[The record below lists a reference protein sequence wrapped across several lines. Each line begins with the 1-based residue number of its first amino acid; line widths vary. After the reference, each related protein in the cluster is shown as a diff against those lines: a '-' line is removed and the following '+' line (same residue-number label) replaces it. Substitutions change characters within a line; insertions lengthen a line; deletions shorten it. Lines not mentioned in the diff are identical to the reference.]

1 MTRTPDHVTTSA
13 GETPLGDPLEVAL
26 QAGPTTPLAATDRVR
41 TAPSAAP
48 PPQAFPPQAFPPQA
62 FPPPSTGASVTGK
75 EGPGRANVGST
86 TPPSPFDVPPP
97 VAEAPPS
104 PSSRRTESRT
114 RRIRTHASHVRLGG
128 DGVDVSEPASDVF
141 KDEPSTPP
149 DDSHTIH
156 EGRDAGPFFDPYSD
170 SILQPPRLDASDDG
184 ASGSVDTP
192 AGTVVRFVGE
202 SKMPRPVE
210 LKAAGIPASFEP
222 QRGRAA
228 QGRYQIGQVIGRG
241 GMGVVR
247 LVKDLDL
254 GRTVAMKTLNPGD
267 PDAKMLVA
275 SLIAEGQTTG
285 QLEHPNIVPVYE
297 LGVLP
302 DGTVFYT
309 MRRVSGSTLKEV
321 LHRLR
326 NGDRPTRL
334 QFTERKLLSLLQQVC
349 LALHYAHS
357 CGVVHRDVKP
367 DNIAV
372 GAYGEVQLL
381 DWGIA
386 YMIGRVSDPLA
397 RPGLVVGTPHYMA
410 PEQAR
415 GEIHRV
421 DGRTDVFSLGVVLH
435 EILTL
440 CTPVVERGTERVL
453 EAVRKL
459 TVAARP
465 EKRADGSAV
474 PDALADIC
482 VRALAPNPENR
493 MASAGELAERIEQ
506 YLEGSAER
514 ERRAA
519 LAMEEFA
526 IGLQAY
532 STYMALRRQRETLTS
547 DLERRR
553 REVRRWDP
561 VSLKRTLAEDEAR
574 AQLMSFESSRAF
586 TTTANHLHAVLGLE
600 PEHAHARSALA
611 NLYWTRFED
620 AERRGEL
627 EDIVYFADLFLRF
640 NDSVRGPL
648 PSGGGHITV
657 RTFPEGGE
665 VAVYDFGVG
674 VPDLRSKPGRSL
686 GTAPVEGIELPM
698 GMYLLVARKEGYR
711 HAQQAVFVRP
721 GLHQKYLLN
730 MPAWTA
736 EEPLVG
742 RDGELG
748 LLEYNLERTIH
759 GRELRRLL
767 ISGSDGMG
775 KARLVAAFSEYIDS
789 LDTIVQFFYAEC
801 HEAHELV
808 PYSPVTAAIRNRAG
822 LKPEDPPA
830 AVRRQLRTLL
840 RAAVESAGPASASDA
855 SRIEV
860 LVETLLLV
868 PGMAPPSPDML
879 PPTLHGDT
887 AYELRDK
894 LDLAFVEFMRLL
906 TRVNPALFYFQGI
919 EHLDDASLRVL
930 QLAPREL
937 AGVPLFIM
945 GVRADG
951 VTNTGWDELI
961 ALEPLT
967 ETPSAAMIRNLLKGP
982 LPHGL
987 HERILAVT
995 GGVPWLIVDAVKRMV
1010 ASGSLVEIS
1019 GRHVAQEGLPP
1030 AVPLTMDQAR
1040 RRQLEELPP
1049 ALYAGLTVAAV
1060 TGDTFWLET
1069 LEALDIEDAARVCRE
1084 LEERE
1089 FIRALPFSRYP
1100 GTRAFAF
1107 RSVFFREIVYDAIA
1121 DSERRPELHRRVAQ
1135 WMTGRS
1141 RGDIREVAELGRHE
1155 ERGGNDQA
1163 ALGHYLRLGDIARA
1177 CAATGI
1183 ARECYRQALANA
1195 RTKSDQEAL
1204 EQRLESVRM
1213 TASRP

>member
-1 MTRTPDHVTTSA
+1 MSA
-13 GETPLGDPLEVAL
+13 REVPA
-26 QAGPTTPLAATDRVR
+26 R
-41 TAPSAAP
+41 PS
-48 PPQAFPPQAFPPQA
+48 
-62 FPPPSTGASVTGK
+62 GSVT
-75 EGPGRANVGST
+75 S
-86 TPPSPFDVPPP
+86 PPSPFDTPPP
-97 VAEAPPS
+97 VPEAPPS
-104 PSSRRTESRT
+104 PSGRRTDPRT
-114 RRIRTHASHVRLGG
+114 RRIRTHASHAWLDEDSAGG
-128 DGVDVSEPASDVF
+128 TDPVDDAPRTDV
-141 KDEPSTPP
+141 PP
-149 DDSHTIH
+149 LPEDSHTIQ
-156 EGRDAGPFFDPYSD
+156 EGRGADPFFDPYTD
-170 SILQPPRLDASDDG
+170 SILQPPPLDLPGDEGSAS
-184 ASGSVDTP
+184 SGPP

-210 LKAAGIPASFEP
+210 LKSVGVQANFEP

-247 LVKDLDL
+247 MVKDLDL

-275 SLIAEGQTTG
+275 SLISEGQTTG

-326 NGDRPTRL
+326 NGDRPTR
-334 QFTERKLLSLLQQVC
+334 QQYTERKLLSLLQQVC

-386 YMIGRVSDPLA
+386 YMMGRDSDPLA

-440 CTPVVERGTERVL
+440 CTPVTERGTERAL

-514 ERRAA
+514 ERRAS

-532 STYMALRRQRETLTS
+532 SNYMALRRQRETLTS

-574 AQLMSFESSRAF
+574 AQLMSLESSRAF

-627 EDIVYFADLFLRF
+627 EDMVYFADLFLRF
-640 NDSVRGPL
+640 NDSIRGPL

-674 VPDLRSKPGRSL
+674 VPDLRSQPGRSL

-789 LDTIVQFFYAEC
+789 LETVVQFFYAEC

-808 PYSPVTAAIRNRAG
+808 PYSPVTEAIRNRAG
-822 LKPEDPPA
+822 VKPEDPPA

-840 RAAVESAGPASASDA
+840 RAAVESAGPVSASDA
-855 SRIEV
+855 SRIEA

-868 PGMAPPSPDML
+868 PGMAPPSPDMA
-879 PPTLHGDT
+879 PPSLQGE
-887 AYELRDK
+887 AAFERRDQ

-919 EHLDDASLRVL
+919 EHLDDASQRVL

-937 AGVPLFIM
+937 AGIPLFIM

-951 VTNTGWDELI
+951 ATNTGWDELI
-961 ALEPLT
+961 ALEALT

-982 LPHGL
+982 LPPGL

-995 GGVPWLIVDAVKRMV
+995 GGIPWLIVDAVKRMV
-1010 ASGSLVEIS
+1010 AAGSLVEID
-1019 GRHVAQEGLPP
+1019 GRHVVHEGLPP

-1040 RRQLEELPP
+1040 RRQLDELPP

-1060 TGDTFWLET
+1060 AGDTFWLET
-1069 LEALDIEDAARVCRE
+1069 LDALDIVDAARVCRE

-1107 RSVFFREIVYDAIA
+1107 RSVFFREIVYDALA
-1121 DSERRPELHRRVAQ
+1121 DGARCAELHRRIAE
-1135 WMTGRS
+1135 WMTERF

-1163 ALGHYLRLGDIARA
+1163 ALAHYQRLGDIARA
-1177 CAATGI
+1177 CAASGI
-1183 ARECYRQALANA
+1183 ARECYRLALANV
-1195 RTKSDQEAL
+1195 RTKADQEAL
-1204 EQRLESVRM
+1204 EQRMESVRM